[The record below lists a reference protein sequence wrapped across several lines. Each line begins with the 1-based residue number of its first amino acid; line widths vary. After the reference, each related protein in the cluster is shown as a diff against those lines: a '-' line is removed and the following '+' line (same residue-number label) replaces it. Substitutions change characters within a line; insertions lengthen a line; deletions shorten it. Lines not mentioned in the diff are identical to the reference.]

1 MVGVWLYYSLYFLTN
16 GIVLG
21 IVFGARIPAGGI
33 IMTRMLVGIFIA
45 ALVVGCSSK
54 QQAADTVYTNGK
66 IYTVNKAQPWAEAVA
81 IKDSKFLIVGSTDD
95 IAAAIGDS
103 TEVMDLAG
111 KFVMPGLVDTHV
123 HPFDSAVSQLAELVF
138 DPVPISLDDIQ
149 QQVAD
154 YIQSHPDPAD
164 WRASNI
170 PKGIF
175 PGENYMREDLDA
187 VVSDRPFCIL
197 DQGGHAYWCNTFA
210 LEKTGIMDPDYQIA
224 EYGVVERDEKGVPT
238 GTVREMTVG
247 EVNRMFYKVSEEIN
261 IEAAKFVMKLFNSKG
276 VTALRTADGS
286 QDHARALKTLA
297 DKGELTAHWALSYD
311 VNYLASTYSHAENME
326 QIAERKQ
333 YASGRVSIIQMPPRP
348 T

>member
-1 MVGVWLYYSLYFLTN
+1 
-16 GIVLG
+16 
-21 IVFGARIPAGGI
+21 
-33 IMTRMLVGIFIA
+33 MLVNIA
-45 ALVVGCSSK
+45 GCSDNRQS
-54 QQAADTVYTNGK
+54 ADVVYTNGR
-66 IYTVNKAQPWAEAVA
+66 IYTVNEAQPWVEAVA
-81 IKDSKFLIVGSTDD
+81 IKDGRFLVVGSNMDVEAVTGKQTR
-95 IAAAIGDS
+95 A
-103 TEVMDLAG
+103 VDLAG
-111 KFVMPGLVDTHV
+111 QFVMPGLVDTHT
-123 HPFDSAVSQLAELVF
+123 HPFDSAVSQLSELVF
-138 DPVPISLDDIQ
+138 DPVPTSLEDIQ
-149 QQVAD
+149 QQVSA
-154 YIQSHPDPAD
+154 YVQSHPDPAD
-164 WRASNI
+164 WRASSI

-175 PGENYMREDLDA
+175 PGENYMRKDLDA

-197 DQGGHAYWCNTFA
+197 DQGGHAYWCNTVA